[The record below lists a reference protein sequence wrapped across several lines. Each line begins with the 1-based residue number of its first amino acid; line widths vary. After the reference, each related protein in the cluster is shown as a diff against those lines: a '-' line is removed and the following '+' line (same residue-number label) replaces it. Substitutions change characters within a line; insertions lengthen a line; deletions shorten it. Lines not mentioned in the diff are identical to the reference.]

1 MTTARLVA
9 LLSLLFFPDAA
20 FAYIDPGAGMLLLQA
35 VIAAIGAALIFVR
48 RPFDWIARKLK
59 SLRRPDAGP

>member
-1 MTTARLVA
+1 MTSARLAV
-9 LLSLLFFPDAA
+9 LLSLLSFPGAA

-48 RPFDWIARKLK
+48 RPFEWIARKLK